1 MQCNLIEIE
10 SMPKSKKSISAKF
23 DCDAKKIFFFA
34 GLHFASPFFQD
45 PLLWNKFNSRWP
57 LLLSMMLLNRH
68 RLKNTISTKNTPGK
82 KYFFAIARSADEFD
96 EEEDGNLAAKIRD
109 FYLSRDGDEEEEEE
123 EELKPTGEEEKR
135 FGKENE
141 EKIVQ
146 VRNLPPY
153 VI

>member
-1 MQCNLIEIE
+1 MAAPTQHDATKQAPTKRTQFPQKI
-10 SMPKSKKSISAKF
+10 PRKKNI
-23 DCDAKKIFFFA
+23 
-34 GLHFASPFFQD
+34 
-45 PLLWNKFNSRWP
+45 
-57 LLLSMMLLNRH
+57 
-68 RLKNTISTKNTPGK
+68 
-82 KYFFAIARSADEFD
+82 FFAIARSADEFD

-109 FYLSRDGDEEEEEE
+109 FYLSNDGDEEEEEE